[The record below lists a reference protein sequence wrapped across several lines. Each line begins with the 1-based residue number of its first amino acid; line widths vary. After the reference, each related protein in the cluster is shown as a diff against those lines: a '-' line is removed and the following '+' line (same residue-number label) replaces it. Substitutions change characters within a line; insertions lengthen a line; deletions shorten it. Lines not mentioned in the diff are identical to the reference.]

1 MSFFFFLCL
10 VLDLVEALAIYTNH
24 GTLAHE
30 GVRVDLLDEAEDGL
44 RLALLGKHEEHLDF
58 LTGIKTGGIHDG
70 HTTVGIRVDALANLH
85 VLLRDDEELD
95 GTAATV
101 DHLVDAECLDVEHHI
116 TVKHFFPV
124 VYDEIA
130 GGNDED
136 VTDHDDTTQG
146 DVAILVD
153 DGCHDV
159 GAACATACRESQS
172 DTASA
177 ENCTQKGSPK
187 WLGLKYVDVASLLGE
202 K

>member
-1 MSFFFFLCL
+1 LSFFFFLCL

-58 LTGIKTGGIHDG
+58 LTGIKTGGIHYG

-101 DHLVDAECLDVEHHI
+101 DNKPKALSGYCIEH
-116 TVKHFFPV
+116 
-124 VYDEIA
+124 
-130 GGNDED
+130 
-136 VTDHDDTTQG
+136 TTQ
-146 DVAILVD
+146 L
-153 DGCHDV
+153 
-159 GAACATACRESQS
+159 
-172 DTASA
+172 
-177 ENCTQKGSPK
+177 
-187 WLGLKYVDVASLLGE
+187 SLF
-202 K
+202 